1 MKAKLKDGRILPIE
15 KNSLIALDN
24 NGDTLEVSINDI
36 ECFVESN
43 SIDLKKIRINA
54 AIAAMQGLLSNPCCG
69 YDQEFISELSVRC
82 SDRLVKEI
90 SKEMKKWR

>member
-43 SIDLKKIRINA
+43 SIDLRKIRINA
-54 AIAAMQGLLSNPCCG
+54 AIAAMQGLTKLC
-69 YDQEFISELSVRC
+69 E
-82 SDRLVKEI
+82 K
-90 SKEMKKWR
+90 